1 MAIFFFYI
9 LRIHLHQVLL
19 LNRWLIWSIPYTKE
33 HEHNLK
39 NHIRIK
45 SYGRISPQIDH
56 IYGEAICCLIKRS
69 EQGILIIFPLAYAK
83 KIAENLILKII
94 KEEARQRL
102 KETLVYDFS
111 EIEHHLVGFL
121 GENYFDQQDDL
132 FCTVLEAFQIKYPNQ
147 HQLIVWKFLE
157 NKNLREISVCL
168 YGTSIGANYTR
179 TRQQVKR
186 ATDKFIRFGKDFFN
200 SDY

>member
-33 HEHNLK
+33 HENNLK

-56 IYGEAICCLIKRS
+56 IYGEAICCLIKKS
-69 EQGILIIFPLAYAK
+69 EQGILILYPFTYAR
-83 KIAENLILKII
+83 KIVDNLILKII
-94 KEEARQRL
+94 KQEAKQRL
-102 KETLVYDFS
+102 KETLVSDFS
-111 EIEHHLVGFL
+111 DIEHHLLSSFGDKYY
-121 GENYFDQQDDL
+121 EQDDL
-132 FCTVLEAFQIKYPNQ
+132 CSVLEAFKATYPKQ
-147 HQLIVWKFLE
+147 HQLIVWHSLE
-157 NKNLREISVCL
+157 GKSHREISVML
-168 YGTSIGANYTR
+168 YGTSTDKNCTR

-186 ATDKFIRFGKDFFN
+186 ATDKFIQFGKNFFN
-200 SDY
+200 SDH